1 MAATMGMILDIGT
14 CKTKRVSDEN
24 FSPYPLIVTPRHS
37 GFDAGR
43 RQNTNAQACLIAA
56 YQDVRA
62 LTAMDMSGTITVA
75 KAEFATNK
83 VNEIAWGFSNFEN
96 VQTKLNT
103 IFGNSTEKTSF
114 KALADIKCYSLPDK
128 GLNHC
133 ELGISS
139 DYYPLVKSRK
149 NCKLEIN
156 GTSLN
161 LEPNKNRLD
170 GYNNI
175 ISLNGTKQS
184 NVMFFTAY
192 DVGDTDFFNLLK
204 GSIGKTM
211 DFNISWE

>member
-1 MAATMGMILDIGT
+1 
-14 CKTKRVSDEN
+14 
-24 FSPYPLIVTPRHS
+24 
-37 GFDAGR
+37 
-43 RQNTNAQACLIAA
+43 
-56 YQDVRA
+56 
-62 LTAMDMSGTITVA
+62 MDMSGTITVA

-128 GLNHC
+128 RLNHC

>member
-1 MAATMGMILDIGT
+1 MERYRL
-14 CKTKRVSDEN
+14 
-24 FSPYPLIVTPRHS
+24 
-37 GFDAGR
+37 R
-43 RQNTNAQACLIAA
+43 RLTD

-62 LTAMDMSGTITVA
+62 LTAMDMSGTITVG